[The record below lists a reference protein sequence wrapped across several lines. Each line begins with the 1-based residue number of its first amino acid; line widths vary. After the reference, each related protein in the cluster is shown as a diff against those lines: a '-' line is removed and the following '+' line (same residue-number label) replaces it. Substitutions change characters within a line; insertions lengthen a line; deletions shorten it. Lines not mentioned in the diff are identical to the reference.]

1 MIGRLARKLLLA
13 AASFAAAFPAHA
25 EVQWLRSGAPLPDGF
40 DYITVGTEANNVNAG
55 TTLFVCRAAFQ
66 HGVYPGKVIG
76 GKCDIGSGGREYTL
90 SPYEMAAAGR
100 GSYYWGRPGEAATPI
115 VGGREGGRPLII
127 CRAEHRSSP
136 DGRTFVSH
144 GMHSGRVIGSNCHI
158 GYGGLEFIKS
168 DYEVLYQSTTQAAAP
183 ARPAAPPALAP
194 APAQPAV
201 VSSTEFGHRV
211 ALVIGNGDYRV
222 ANRLS
227 NPTNDAN
234 DMAAVLRRLGFDVVE
249 GKNLDRRAMDDAIRE
264 FGRKLDGADLALFF
278 YAGHGLQVG
287 GKNYLVPI
295 DAKLERAGDLLLDTV
310 DVGTVLAQMEGE
322 KRVNLVFLDACRDN
336 PLSRSLARSLATR
349 STSVGVGL
357 APIQS
362 AVGTMIAYAT
372 RPESVAF
379 DGEGRNSPFT
389 TALLKHIATPG
400 VDIGALMRRVR
411 ADVIAATREKQV
423 PWDDSSLVGD
433 VVLAR

>member
-287 GKNYLVPI
+287 GK
-295 DAKLERAGDLLLDTV
+295 KLSRPDRRQARAGGRPPARYRRGWHRIGADGGREARQSGVSRRLPRQSA
-310 DVGTVLAQMEGE
+310 LAQP
-322 KRVNLVFLDACRDN
+322 RA
-336 PLSRSLARSLATR
+336 LARHALNQR
-349 STSVGVGL
+349 RG
-357 APIQS
+357 
-362 AVGTMIAYAT
+362 
-372 RPESVAF
+372 RP
-379 DGEGRNSPFT
+379 
-389 TALLKHIATPG
+389 
-400 VDIGALMRRVR
+400 R
-411 ADVIAATREKQV
+411 ADPKRRRDHDRLCDAARKRCV
-423 PWDDSSLVGD
+423 RW
-433 VVLAR
+433 